1 MNPET
6 WLVYATTV
14 LILMSTP
21 GPSHLLM
28 LSNSISCGFRRS
40 VFTAAGDLT
49 ANFLQMIVAA
59 LGLVSII
66 TTSREFFLW
75 IKWAGVLYLVWLG
88 LKLLLKRPATSVG
101 ASEQNRSR
109 HECVGPRME
118 LPELSV
124 RHTVGRRHIEVLTVR
139 RDAQTVRP
147 LGLDR
152 DLSDRR
158 RLIDGHSG
166 CVESYAVN
174 QIGRF
179 GSDVDVVCRVR
190 GLTDREGRTVG
201 RSAPTRGAGG
211 QGDRGREDGGGA

>member
-109 HECVGPRME
+109 RSLYWQGFVTSAANPKAVVFFAALFPQFIDPG
-118 LPELSV
+118 
-124 RHTVGRRHIEVLTVR
+124 
-139 RDAQTVRP
+139 
-147 LGLDR
+147 R
-152 DLSDRR
+152 DLPIQFAALSATYL
-158 RLIDGHSG
+158 LIDGAFLCFYGQFADWLSRRLVPSARHNLDRLSG
-166 CVESYAVN
+166 SLLIGAAVLLGSRD
-174 QIGRF
+174 IGPS
-179 GSDVDVVCRVR
+179 SD
-190 GLTDREGRTVG
+190 
-201 RSAPTRGAGG
+201 
-211 QGDRGREDGGGA
+211 